1 MCTTRPGF
9 TKLELIV
16 VLSILTLLAGVLI
29 PAVQTARESARKA
42 HCSNNL
48 RQIGRKHSP
57 KPGYCVAL
65 WKPRYGNRIGD

>member
-29 PAVQTARESARKA
+29 PAVQMARESARKLTA
-42 HCSNNL
+42 VTTC
-48 RQIGRKHSP
+48 GK
-57 KPGYCVAL
+57 
-65 WKPRYGNRIGD
+65 